1 MQALALFKHRSL
13 YANIVNDRS
22 VSYYTAGIS
31 KIDPFVQ
38 MDEVKLNYLEGY
50 EDVILDCEN
59 PFSAKEPEEL
69 PAFTQRL
76 TNTTRTVF
84 GRVPIV
90 AFLVLFIPIGS
101 TIFLINSGIQSI
113 RSSQRIKMH
122 ERGQGGFDVGG
133 YRIPLM
139 INGMRQEV
147 EDMYENMN
155 NAQEQ
160 EYLLS
165 GSEEHA
171 SPSMT
176 DLNRKKSYHED
187 SDAESLKER
196 KTELAV
202 EFPTL
207 ALTPDQFA
215 MVDALNHVGFKKYP
229 VYIHKHRHSHAAI
242 IRRMDK
248 TSFEEGRIVVKHW
261 LNEFEL

>member
-13 YANIVNDRS
+13 YANVVNDRT
-22 VSYYTAGIS
+22 VSYYTAAIS

-38 MDEVKLNYLEGY
+38 PDEIKVNYLEGY
-50 EDVILDCEN
+50 EDVILNGKN
-59 PFSAKEPEEL
+59 PASAKDPEEL

-76 TNTTRTVF
+76 TNTTRMWI
-84 GRVPIV
+84 GRVPII
-90 AFLVLFIPIGS
+90 AFLIIFIPIG
-101 TIFLINSGIQSI
+101 TTLFLINSGFQSI

-122 ERGQGGFDVGG
+122 ERGQGGFDIGG

-147 EDMYENMN
+147 EDIYESIN

-171 SPSMT
+171 SPSKT
-176 DLNRKKSYHED
+176 NLIRKESNHDGAEVD
-187 SDAESLKER
+187 SIEER
-196 KTELAV
+196 KTGLAV

-215 MVDALNHVGFKKYP
+215 MIDALNQVGFKKYP

-248 TSFEEGRIVVKHW
+248 TGFEEGRIVAKHW